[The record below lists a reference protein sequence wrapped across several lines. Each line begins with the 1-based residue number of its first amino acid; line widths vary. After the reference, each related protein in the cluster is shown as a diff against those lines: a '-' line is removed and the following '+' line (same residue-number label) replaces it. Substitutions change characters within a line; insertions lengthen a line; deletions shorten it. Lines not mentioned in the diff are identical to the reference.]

1 MEQRLFEDNQ
11 LTAYLISQKKYPVRY
26 KPVRESGKIKFLLS
40 GDGLEQ
46 AIQNFFGNDE
56 IPVQESG
63 KIKFLLSGDGLEQ
76 AIQNFF
82 ANGEIPVQ
90 DYLSAFT
97 TLKNIVAG
105 MKDRR

>member
-56 IPVQESG
+56 IPVQ
-63 KIKFLLSGDGLEQ
+63 
-76 AIQNFF
+76 
-82 ANGEIPVQ
+82 

-97 TLKNIVAG
+97 TLKNIVAA

>member
-56 IPVQESG
+56 IPVQ
-63 KIKFLLSGDGLEQ
+63 
-76 AIQNFF
+76 
-82 ANGEIPVQ
+82 
-90 DYLSAFT
+90 DYLSAFG
-97 TLKNIVAG
+97 TLKTIVAG

>member
-46 AIQNFFGNDE
+46 AIQNFFAND
-56 IPVQESG
+56 
-63 KIKFLLSGDGLEQ
+63 
-76 AIQNFF
+76 
-82 ANGEIPVQ
+82 EIPVQ

-97 TLKNIVAG
+97 TLKNIVAA
-105 MKDRR
+105 MRKSR